1 MISEISNNINLTIPK
16 FVCDNSLGD
25 IPSPCPKQSFYMVF
39 SGPPRSGKTSLAVSL
54 LTTKNNKK
62 SGKKSIYR
70 NVFDN
75 IIVIMPKN
83 SLKSLKN
90 SPFDSLDDDKIYYE
104 LDYETLDTIYNK
116 INEYRDDDEQ
126 TLLFI
131 DDMASSLKDVELLKF
146 FNMMISNRRHLKLS
160 VMMLTQY
167 LNSIPLSNRRLISHL
182 FLWKCNNKKEYKAIY
197 EELIPSDKGQ
207 FEDIINYCFKNP
219 HDNLMIDTN
228 NGKYYRNF
236 NELIFK
242 KIN

>member
-1 MISEISNNINLTIPK
+1 MISEIDNNINLTIPK
-16 FVCDNSLGD
+16 FTVDNSLGD
-25 IPSPCPKQSFYMVF
+25 IPTPFPKQSFYMVF

-54 LTTKNNKK
+54 LTTKNNQK
-62 SGKKSIYR
+62 SCKKSIYR

-75 IIVIMPKN
+75 IIVIMPRN

-90 SPFDSLDDDKIYYE
+90 SPFDGLDDDKVYHE
-104 LDYETLDTIYNK
+104 LDFETLETIYNK
-116 INEYRDDDEQ
+116 IHEYRENDEQ

-131 DDMASSLKDVELLKF
+131 DDMASSLKDNELLKY
-146 FNMMISNRRHLKLS
+146 FNNMISNRRHLKLS

-167 LNSIPLSNRRLISHL
+167 LNSIPLSNRRLISHI
-182 FLWKCNNKKEYKAIY
+182 FCWRCSNKKEYKAIY

-207 FEDIINYCFKNP
+207 FEDIVKYCFKNP

-236 NELIFK
+236 NELKF
-242 KIN
+242 N